1 MGIGM
6 GDLQGPRRITA
17 RFRALLE
24 AYGSD
29 GGKFN
34 VTEAARAAGYR
45 SPEKLGSRL
54 RKRFPEAFA
63 EVEQKFR
70 DSLKVRR
77 EEVEE
82 RLADLVRNPKHRDH
96 YKALELAAKMHGLL
110 SEKVNVTIE
119 RPAINAQLDELI
131 KAMMASRA
139 TQKGLEIDVKEIP
152 LLTASSQQPD
162 EK

>member
-1 MGIGM
+1 MGTGM
-6 GDLQGPRRITA
+6 GDLSGPKRVTA
-17 RFRALLE
+17 RFRTLIE
-24 AYGSD
+24 AYKGAA
-29 GGKFN
+29 GQN
-34 VTEAARAAGYR
+34 ATEAARIAGY
-45 SPEKLGSRL
+45 SDPEKVGWRL
-54 RKRFPEAFA
+54 KRRFPEVFA
-63 EVEQKFR
+63 RAEQEVR
-70 DSLKVRR
+70 DALIVQR
-77 EEVEE
+77 EEVQQ